1 MVPIEVPPQNPAATK
16 IVLVAGAPC
25 LDHDPGAHGLGND
38 GRPGQ
43 KSSRPEPRTVWPA
56 GRTAAGT
63 LPTMDAGEPTPVSM
77 NRRSPEPVNL
87 ASL

>member
-1 MVPIEVPPQNPAATK
+1 MDIMNSLPLIPHHLFVAA
-16 IVLVAGAPC
+16 I
-25 LDHDPGAHGLGND
+25 GND